1 MKIQGAFRRDLIGG
15 SIALA
20 LAGLYWIGAT
30 HIHKSS
36 LIGKG
41 VGADALPKGLA
52 IALAILAVILLS
64 QNILQR
70 RKGPLP
76 KDARASPEELTE
88 ARHKH
93 LRAAGMFLI
102 GLGFLIIVNWV
113 GYIPA
118 IFAMICVTAVY
129 NGRPMSWRIAAFAAL
144 LTAIF
149 YALFDLVLKIP
160 MPSGIWPEV
169 WRSIAG

>member
-1 MKIQGAFRRDLIGG
+1 MRIQGALRKDLIGAG
-15 SIALA
+15 ICLA
-20 LAGLYWIGAT
+20 LAGAYWIGAT

-41 VGADALPKGLA
+41 VGADALPRGLA
-52 IALAILAVILLS
+52 VALAVLAVILIL
-64 QNILQR
+64 QNVMQR

-76 KDARASPEELTE
+76 KDAPATPEQRAE

-102 GLGFLIIVNWV
+102 GLGFLLAVGYV

-118 IFAMICVTAVY
+118 IFAMICITAVY
-129 NGRPMSWRIAAFAAL
+129 NGRPMSWRIAGISAVLTVAL
-144 LTAIF
+144 YIV
-149 YALFDLVLKIP
+149 FDIVLHIP
-160 MPSGIWPEV
+160 MPEGIWPEV
-169 WRSIAG
+169 WRAITG